1 MIDKKILLIT
11 MLFLSAN
18 TYASE
23 QDPVVCLSND
33 TLPKHCTKGDI
44 LVVRPKEVATSCDF
58 TQQIVKLK
66 PSKDKV
72 EFLCRY
78 TGNILKIKPNTS
90 RPPKP
95 INMQPMPPVQRNRK
109 KSSFGSMPFFN

>member
-1 MIDKKILLIT
+1 MIKTVFILIT
-11 MLFLSAN
+11 TSIFSI
-18 TYASE
+18 TSFASDV
-23 QDPVVCLSND
+23 DPVVCLSND
-33 TLPKHCTKGDI
+33 ALPKHCKEGDI

-58 TQQIVKLK
+58 TQEIVRLK
-66 PSKDKV
+66 PAKDKV

-90 RPPKP
+90 RPPKQMAPQPLPP
-95 INMQPMPPVQRNRK
+95 IQRNRR